1 MERLSVEDAKLATRA
16 DILIERVQEAYPDGN
31 VADLAK
37 DHKSLS
43 NKLGE
48 LAKKIGYDN
57 KNEML
62 EAYGFTI
69 VHKSDGS
76 STSGGRP
83 VNDHEAL
90 FAELRKRYS
99 IKPKP
104 KTTTQ
109 LTKENPDL
117 AGQLKTLTNK
127 SVQFF
132 GKKFKQVL
140 IEQGILSSKN
150 DSAELRGKVE
160 SMLENLADIYAEP
173 ASRLKTIDELHAAH
187 PEFAEE
193 FKAYAGNCAQWYGS
207 TPKKVLVHRNILAN
221 PTLISEE
228 EIKTLIEELKEEYEP
243 LPREK
248 KPKSIGELCEIEE
261 THAQKIQLAQKA
273 CRDRGKKLRV
283 ILQDEGILALSNKV
297 HDERRAE
304 SNKRAI
310 RNATPTELAAFWLA
324 SGMPSMITRS
334 GDVKLPSYV
343 LNVDIEKGIETQKS
357 ILIRRMI
364 SSNAETF
371 AKNMSNTEV
380 VSISGQ
386 KGSPFVFVQMERLQT
401 TPLTSKTMLNIIYN
415 NQLIEDADLLG
426 GDRWREVLDK
436 DSLQ

>member
-1 MERLSVEDAKLATRA
+1 MERLSIEDAKLAVRA
-16 DILIERVQEAYPDGN
+16 EILIERVQEAYPDGN
-31 VADLAK
+31 VANLAK

-48 LAKKIGYDN
+48 LAKRIGYDN

-69 VHKSDGS
+69 VHKSN
-76 STSGGRP
+76 GRP

-104 KTTTQ
+104 KTATQ

-117 AGQLKTLTNK
+117 AGQLKTLTNN
-127 SVQFF
+127 SVQLF

-160 SMLENLADIYAEP
+160 SMLENLTDIYAEP
-173 ASRLKTIDELHAAH
+173 SCRLKTVNELHAAH

-193 FKAYAGNCAQWYGS
+193 FKVYAGNCAQWYGS
-207 TPKKVLVHRNILAN
+207 TPKKDLVHRNILAN
-221 PTLISEE
+221 PTFSEK

-261 THAQKIQLAQKA
+261 TRAQKIQLAQKA
-273 CRDRGKKLRV
+273 CQDRGKKLRV

-297 HDERRAE
+297 YDERRAE

-357 ILIRRMI
+357 ILIRRVI
-364 SSNAETF
+364 SSNVDSF
-371 AKNMSNTEV
+371 AKDMSDATV
-380 VSISGQ
+380 MSISGQ
-386 KGSPFVFVQMERLQT
+386 EGSPFVFIQMEQLRT
-401 TPLTSKTMLNIIYN
+401 VPLTSKTMLNMIYN

-436 DSLQ
+436 DIL